1 MFLKSYD
8 YWDYH
13 IETIVLRGRLEIV
26 SKRCPIRQ
34 QCIHPNVKHLGSFRS
49 FQKTRVALCK
59 AFGNSGATFVLSKL
73 PTRCI
78 WNLEILFHRLPDNAL
93 IKRTCR
99 SNLNCL
105 YIFVNAQIFNLLL
118 APMLFPTY
126 KVLFLFCKRNYN
138 SNVNLV
144 TYVNDKCKGKHTLKR
159 EMKQLHSFVS

>member
-1 MFLKSYD
+1 MI
-8 YWDYH
+8 
-13 IETIVLRGRLEIV
+13 IETTTLKQLCWEAV
-26 SKRCPIRQ
+26 SKLLVNDVPYVSSAFIQMWSTWEVSRAFKKLELLYASLWQ
-34 QCIHPNVKHLGSFRS
+34 LLGNFRALQTSHKVYLKPGDSFSS
-49 FQKTRVALCK
+49 F
-59 AFGNSGATFVLSKL
+59 
-73 PTRCI
+73 
-78 WNLEILFHRLPDNAL
+78 DNAL

-144 TYVNDKCKGKHTLKR
+144 TYVDDKCKGKHTLKR
-159 EMKQLHSFVS
+159 EMKQLHRFVS

>member
-1 MFLKSYD
+1 METTTLKQLC
-8 YWDYH
+8 W
-13 IETIVLRGRLEIV
+13 EAV
-26 SKRCPIRQ
+26 SKLLVNDVPYVSSAFIQMWSTWEVSRAFKKLELLSASLWQLWGNFRALQTSHKVYLKP
-34 QCIHPNVKHLGSFRS
+34 GDSFSS
-49 FQKTRVALCK
+49 F
-59 AFGNSGATFVLSKL
+59 
-73 PTRCI
+73 
-78 WNLEILFHRLPDNAL
+78 DNAL

-144 TYVNDKCKGKHTLKR
+144 TYVDDKCKGKHTLKR
-159 EMKQLHSFVS
+159 EMKQLHRFVS

>member
-1 MFLKSYD
+1 MI
-8 YWDYH
+8 
-13 IETIVLRGRLEIV
+13 IETTTLKQLCWEAV
-26 SKRCPIRQ
+26 SKLLVNDVPYVSSAFIQMWSTWEVSRAFKKLELLSASLWQLWGNFRALQTSHKVYLKP
-34 QCIHPNVKHLGSFRS
+34 GDSFSS
-49 FQKTRVALCK
+49 F
-59 AFGNSGATFVLSKL
+59 
-73 PTRCI
+73 
-78 WNLEILFHRLPDNAL
+78 DNAL

-144 TYVNDKCKGKHTLKR
+144 TYVDDKCKEKHTLKR

>member
-1 MFLKSYD
+1 MI
-8 YWDYH
+8 
-13 IETIVLRGRLEIV
+13 IETTTLKQLCWEAV
-26 SKRCPIRQ
+26 SKLLVNDVPYVSSAFIQMWSTWEVSRAFKKLELLSASLWQLWGNFRALQTSHKVYLKPGDSIS
-34 QCIHPNVKHLGSFRS
+34 SF
-49 FQKTRVALCK
+49 
-59 AFGNSGATFVLSKL
+59 
-73 PTRCI
+73 
-78 WNLEILFHRLPDNAL
+78 DNAL

-144 TYVNDKCKGKHTLKR
+144 TYVDDKCKGKHTLKR
-159 EMKQLHSFVS
+159 EMKQLHRFVS

>member
-1 MFLKSYD
+1 MS
-8 YWDYH
+8 H
-13 IETIVLRGRLEIV
+13 TSAVHS
-26 SKRCPIRQ
+26 SKCEA
-34 QCIHPNVKHLGSFRS
+34 LGKFPE
-49 FQKTRVALCK
+49 
-59 AFGNSGATFVLSKL
+59 LSKNWSCSL
-73 PTRCI
+73 QSLWKLWGNFRALQTSHKVYLKPGDS
-78 WNLEILFHRLPDNAL
+78 FSSFDNAL

-144 TYVNDKCKGKHTLKR
+144 TYVDDKCKGKHTLKR
-159 EMKQLHSFVS
+159 EMKQLHRFVS

>member
-1 MFLKSYD
+1 MS
-8 YWDYH
+8 H
-13 IETIVLRGRLEIV
+13 TSAVHS
-26 SKRCPIRQ
+26 SKCEA
-34 QCIHPNVKHLGSFRS
+34 LGKFPE
-49 FQKTRVALCK
+49 
-59 AFGNSGATFVLSKL
+59 LSKNWSCSL
-73 PTRCI
+73 QSLLKLWGNFRALQTSHKVYLKPGDS
-78 WNLEILFHRLPDNAL
+78 FSSFDNAL

-144 TYVNDKCKGKHTLKR
+144 TYVDDKCKGKHTLKR
-159 EMKQLHSFVS
+159 EMKQLHRFVS

>member
-1 MFLKSYD
+1 MI
-8 YWDYH
+8 
-13 IETIVLRGRLEIV
+13 IETTTLKQLCWEAV
-26 SKRCPIRQ
+26 SKLLVNDVPYVSSAFIQMWSTWEVSRAFKKLELLSASLWQLWGNFRALQTSHKVYLKP
-34 QCIHPNVKHLGSFRS
+34 GDSFSS
-49 FQKTRVALCK
+49 F
-59 AFGNSGATFVLSKL
+59 
-73 PTRCI
+73 
-78 WNLEILFHRLPDNAL
+78 DNAL

-144 TYVNDKCKGKHTLKR
+144 TYVDDKCKGKHTLKR